1 MDEFGLMI
9 ALTISNYDSSL
20 SKERTR
26 AVKMTLPQFYRK
38 PVSLVTQSN
47 IDLVYT

>member
-38 PVSLVTQSN
+38 PVGMLMKISYDTS
-47 IDLVYT
+47 